1 MFKTLRENIDCILER
16 DPAARSK
23 LEILT
28 CYPGLHAVVAHRL
41 AHHLWGAGFF
51 WLGRVVSHLS
61 RILTGIEIHPG
72 AKIGRR
78 VSRWA
83 VRNSTKV
90 QNVIQLWERALSS
103 APGRKCSGDSRW
115 VMALV
120 LDRTL
125 WSLNQSRLAQRLSAI
140 QHGLLRQMSPNM
152 V

>member
-1 MFKTLRENIDCILER
+1 MFKTLRENVDCILER

-41 AHHLWGAGFF
+41 AHLLWGAGFF

-78 VSRWA
+78 VFIDHGFG
-83 VRNSTKV
+83 V
-90 QNVIQLWERALSS
+90 VIGETAEIGDDCTIYQGVTLS
-103 APGRKCSGDSRW
+103 
-115 VMALV
+115 L
-120 LDRTL
+120 
-125 WSLNQSRLAQRLSAI
+125 I
-140 QHGLLRQMSPNM
+140 HI
-152 V
+152 